1 MKDYLKLLLVGVLF
15 AVINIA
21 LMVALFLYLFPKMG
35 YFGWVV
41 AAIFFPFAA
50 G

>member
-1 MKDYLKLLLVGVLF
+1 MKDELKLLGLGLVFAIINVLL
-15 AVINIA
+15 IA
-21 LMVALFLYLFPKMG
+21 ALYFYLAPKMG

-41 AAIFFPFAA
+41 AAIFSPFA